1 MSIHPITDMVRELE
15 IKALALD
22 ILEEALVGNAIILP
36 GREMEKRPCRA
47 CRIDPA
53 RPLEPGNIMATTSGA
68 IGVLTQQQI
77 RELCSEVAEV
87 PNGRCTR
94 ARTIREAAQ
103 ECKALHPTDTA
114 AFFSC
119 YIPRFREEVR

>member
-1 MSIHPITDMVRELE
+1 MLDLEERVREIE
-15 IKALALD
+15 VKALALD
-22 ILEEALVGNAIILP
+22 ILEEALVGNAIIVP

-53 RPLEPGNIMATTSGA
+53 QPLEPGNIMATTSGA

-77 RELCSEVAEV
+77 RDLCSEVTEV
-87 PNGRCTR
+87 PDGRCTR

-103 ECKALHPTDTA
+103 ECKALHPTDA
-114 AFFSC
+114 ESFFRC
-119 YIPRFREEVR
+119 YLPRFREEVR